1 MNADAAPRSAA
12 RKRKM
17 RWAIGGSVALV
28 LVIAAIAG
36 SALLRP
42 KKSNSSA
49 LETAPVSSRSIHVV
63 VSGTGSSTPRK
74 SVSVNPKISGTVT
87 KLYVSVGDKVQKG
100 DKLYRI
106 SGDDVATQML
116 KAEAALVQ
124 SKQGRVQALQTLQE
138 AKARVYS
145 ARTDQIQAQ
154 QDYGDLKSLPTTT
167 TGIGHKLRLANRKVA
182 SAKKSVKSAKISRS
196 AAYLGVDASNAD
208 VASAQQSYDDAVQAT
223 KDTLVTAPIDG
234 VVTAV
239 PISVG
244 SDVAAGSTSSSSGSS
259 GASTGSS
266 AGSTASGSSSSSSSS
281 SGGTSITIARLDNL
295 MVEVSISEVDI
306 PMVSVGQ
313 TASVTFDARSG
324 VVFDGTVH
332 SVSPNGTTSSGVV
345 NYAVDL
351 YLKKKDARLKPDM
364 TATADI
370 STASAENVL
379 AVPSAAV
386 KTKSGEKYVVV
397 LQAGGATKD
406 QPVTVGLSD
415 DSYTE
420 IKSGLSEGQ
429 TVVTGSGTSTTKS
442 SGSGGFPGGGGPGGG
457 GPGGM

>member
-106 SGDDVATQML
+106 SGDDVATQLL

-154 QDYGDLKSLPTTT
+154 QDYGDLKSLPSTT

-182 SAKKSVKSAKISRS
+182 SAKKSVKSAKISQS
-196 AAYLGVDASNAD
+196 AAYLGVDAANAD

-259 GASTGSS
+259 GSSTGSS
-266 AGSTASGSSSSSSSS
+266 ASGSSSSSSSS
-281 SGGTSITIARLDNL
+281 SGGTSITIAKLDNL

-306 PMVSVGQ
+306 RMVSVGQ

-324 VVFDGTVH
+324 VVFAGTVH

-379 AVPSAAV
+379 AVPSPAV

-442 SGSGGFPGGGGPGGG
+442 SGSGGFPGGPGGG